1 MGDPYHFPV
10 ALQWDLG
17 PEKLKELKNKLLVYF
32 QSKSKSNGGECVI
45 RDPDCT
51 PGYVLIHFSQ
61 ETVRKQI
68 LGKRTHELSLSNGK
82 RLKLDVRLPGAP
94 PPAAGRPVPRV
105 SWKPINL
112 TPYKLPGPST
122 RGSSVPRA
130 PRPPRALIQNVWG
143 SYTRE
148 MLSLLVENV
157 SAACERRDFYIEM
170 IPEIGAAAVT
180 FTRNIDPLN
189 FTAQF
194 CSSPRANQMGLTAQP
209 MEETKAV
216 RVENLPPSTRE
227 TDLVIYFES
236 PQNGGGRAQKAELL
250 PEEEAALLTFSEE
263 GVVQTVLG
271 KQHVF
276 GKRPISVYPYYES
289 LGITLYGEKG
299 PCVTLPEPLE
309 VPVSPYVLEFILGDP
324 QIKGDIDKKM
334 ADKNCEIT
342 WPDPNCPN
350 PTIKLS
356 IPSSISSH
364 LRTVAKIVRTWRDQ
378 VSTEF
383 SLFISKFKDT
393 EYDVI
398 PPVWEAIKGEVSS
411 STYGGVL
418 VKPDL
423 AKHKVFIAGLLG
435 DVDWIGETLSDL
447 VENITRQV
455 ERQRQTLEEVEPVP
469 QALYRLLLAEG
480 LEKTVMGRYPQL
492 KMSYDKL
499 TKSLKICGLREE
511 IDGAKCAIRDM
522 KGTLNQKAV
531 DLPSA
536 VLQFLR
542 LANTDELSCLLLSDH
557 GIKAMFHMDNNT
569 VTLIGCSMKDVTDAE
584 ERMRRELQWKEVI
597 MDQLV
602 AQSPEWADLKVHLDK
617 TLNSERCTLVVNDL
631 APIGKPSVIVSGLAP
646 SMQSAYRQVHEF
658 VEKNSVL
665 QKDIQVGRTFRP
677 EVTMKYLKETKAQ
690 LCQKM
695 KNVTVTIELQRQ
707 TISLQGPRLCVQEA
721 ETLVQTELASLCFDT
736 LSSSKP
742 GVKKLCKENAV
753 MYSTTAMHQYGCV
766 IHVQEGGPSA
776 VEPSSPRYQGQIQDG
791 VTTVD
796 KSNPIHHKGDG
807 LNVDVK
813 LTTKEGLTVSV
824 IQRNIQDATPS
835 FELVWALVFLI
846 LNIHGKCL
854 CHNLDVKCASCPPHS
869 YRTSEDVS
877 KGRGRFFMICV
888 SYLTCNVA
896 LSFEQVVG
904 LPQEEVISSV
914 LIPTFSAFSASNMTN
929 RHVIVHRHPLGIP
942 PLVVFPACADI
953 DGVPFHECV
962 VEDGA
967 LRAEPR
973 GDRGTEGHGREG
985 HDSGLAPRGDI
996 RFGSYRF
1003 IAAADKETIDYE
1015 YLYLASIFW
1024 FTSRPYSTCFSREF
1038 TRKHN
1043 NVGLSPA
1050 KICAPPAPAP
1060 GFYGAVTSPAPGV
1073 HEMKVGPVLYQ
1084 VRPGDI
1090 TKEPSDVIVSSSNQN
1105 FTLKLGVSK
1114 AILEAAGPSVDTEC
1128 ALSRA
1133 QPHKGFIVTRGG
1145 NLQCKWILHVVGS
1158 TDTTQIKSSVIEA
1171 LKECGRL
1178 KAKSVAFPA
1187 IGTGVGAAPASAVA
1201 DAMLGAVEDYV
1212 TSQPVQSLQ
1221 EVKIIIFQQ
1230 QVLNEFY
1237 TSMKRKEGSNPSA
1250 PKLLPGQIPSPMKST
1265 KRPLKAK
1272 SVDFTETVEPVVF
1285 QLCGISKD
1293 SVTQASKWLQELIL
1307 KEQSENVIS
1316 WEWPEGFSVH
1326 EKRKLYDLQAKH
1338 QVTIKLEPQPSKTLI
1353 RINGLNSDVLK
1364 VSREVQA
1371 MMEKIKDKKT
1381 KEREAE
1387 LCSTLVEWKYHN
1399 GVKFEAFNK
1408 ITNMEL
1414 EKNRNN
1420 VQQTVTVCIKGET
1433 FNVDFIN
1440 KCVRNNQGK
1449 SLSIQRAP
1457 KGALPF
1463 PDYWDEMETVLY
1475 KEVPLDPAGKEYK
1488 QVEALVQRSCAVK
1501 ILTITRIQNKHLWQ
1515 NYQIRK
1521 QSIDAKN
1528 KQWVNEKQLFHGT
1541 QELTIK
1547 SINQN
1552 GFNRSYA
1559 GMNAASFGKGTYFA
1573 VDAAY
1578 SANDTYS
1585 KPGPNG
1591 QKYMYLARVLTGL
1604 SCLGNKAMISP
1615 PSRSASDPT
1624 DLYDSASNNPAA
1636 PNMFVIFNDV
1646 QAYPEYLISFTP

>member
-1 MGDPYHFPV
+1 
-10 ALQWDLG
+10 
-17 PEKLKELKNKLLVYF
+17 
-32 QSKSKSNGGECVI
+32 
-45 RDPDCT
+45 
-51 PGYVLIHFSQ
+51 
-61 ETVRKQI
+61 
-68 LGKRTHELSLSNGK
+68 
-82 RLKLDVRLPGAP
+82 
-94 PPAAGRPVPRV
+94 
-105 SWKPINL
+105 
-112 TPYKLPGPST
+112 
-122 RGSSVPRA
+122 
-130 PRPPRALIQNVWG
+130 
-143 SYTRE
+143 
-148 MLSLLVENV
+148 
-157 SAACERRDFYIEM
+157 
-170 IPEIGAAAVT
+170 
-180 FTRNIDPLN
+180 
-189 FTAQF
+189 
-194 CSSPRANQMGLTAQP
+194 
-209 MEETKAV
+209 
-216 RVENLPPSTRE
+216 
-227 TDLVIYFES
+227 
-236 PQNGGGRAQKAELL
+236 
-250 PEEEAALLTFSEE
+250 
-263 GVVQTVLG
+263 
-271 KQHVF
+271 
-276 GKRPISVYPYYES
+276 
-289 LGITLYGEKG
+289 
-299 PCVTLPEPLE
+299 
-309 VPVSPYVLEFILGDP
+309 
-324 QIKGDIDKKM
+324 
-334 ADKNCEIT
+334 
-342 WPDPNCPN
+342 
-350 PTIKLS
+350 
-356 IPSSISSH
+356 
-364 LRTVAKIVRTWRDQ
+364 
-378 VSTEF
+378 
-383 SLFISKFKDT
+383 
-393 EYDVI
+393 
-398 PPVWEAIKGEVSS
+398 
-411 STYGGVL
+411 
-418 VKPDL
+418 
-423 AKHKVFIAGLLG
+423 
-435 DVDWIGETLSDL
+435 
-447 VENITRQV
+447 
-455 ERQRQTLEEVEPVP
+455 
-469 QALYRLLLAEG
+469 
-480 LEKTVMGRYPQL
+480 
-492 KMSYDKL
+492 
-499 TKSLKICGLREE
+499 
-511 IDGAKCAIRDM
+511 M

-766 IHVQEGGPSA
+766 IHSDAIVNSVGPALDLNKGKSCKALFSRSGPKLQELLKDVSQGAVGVPGSVFITDGCELNCQKVLHTVTPSWDQGA
-776 VEPSSPRYQGQIQDG
+776 GSSE
-791 VTTVD
+791 TV
-796 KSNPIHHKGDG
+796 
-807 LNVDVK
+807 LRQMVK
-813 LTTKEGLTVSV
+813 LCLELAEQHRLKSISMPAIGTGNLAFPKDLVASVMFGEVSQFSSSNKPQSLKEVTFILH
-824 IQRNIQDATPS
+824 PS
-835 FELVWALVFLI
+835 
-846 LNIHGKCL
+846 
-854 CHNLDVKCASCPPHS
+854 D
-869 YRTSEDVS
+869 T
-877 KGRGRFFMICV
+877 
-888 SYLTCNVA
+888 
-896 LSFEQVVG
+896 
-904 LPQEEVISSV
+904 
-914 LIPTFSAFSASNMTN
+914 
-929 RHVIVHRHPLGIP
+929 
-942 PLVVFPACADI
+942 
-953 DGVPFHECV
+953 
-962 VEDGA
+962 
-967 LRAEPR
+967 
-973 GDRGTEGHGREG
+973 
-985 HDSGLAPRGDI
+985 
-996 RFGSYRF
+996 
-1003 IAAADKETIDYE
+1003 ETIK
-1015 YLYLASIFW
+1015 A
-1024 FTSRPYSTCFSREF
+1024 FSREF
-1038 TRKHN
+1038 TKHN

-1433 FNVDFIN
+1433 YNVDFIN

-1624 DLYDSASNNPAA
+1624 DLYDSATNNPAA